1 MIAPRLIQPYLA
13 ELAGL
18 PIFLAI
24 VFGLFAVLAYGFA
37 GYKAKSF
44 LTRWKDIREAIA
56 PAEVYSARTVRF
68 DISIFW
74 MELFVVFPAAG
85 YLGSLY
91 GADQFSKLLTG
102 RYGAPAF
109 GLGAAHPIIATL
121 AQFVASE
128 ILGSFGAYIFH
139 YAGHKVPLLWAV
151 HKVHHSAEALSP
163 FTATRGH
170 PIDGLL
176 GVIVGL
182 AWRSLMV
189 GAALY
194 LTGGVFTPIA
204 LSLLACLAVASSI
217 QGALNHSHV
226 KLCYGWFNR
235 VWVGPS
241 FHHIHHSLEPRH
253 RDKNLGGGIP
263 VWDWLFGT
271 MYLPD
276 PDEAYALGLNEHE
289 VGDNNPHN
297 SFKGY
302 VLDPAIE
309 FGAELGRLARKA
321 VLAPIAGV
329 RTKIET
335 RSPPLKQLFD
345 SAPASA

>member
-1 MIAPRLIQPYLA
+1 MTASRFLQPYLA

-18 PIFLAI
+18 PIFVAI

-37 GYKAKSF
+37 CYRRKAV
-44 LTRWKDIREAIA
+44 LTKWSDIRDAIA
-56 PAEVYSARTVRF
+56 PAEVYRTRTVRF

-74 MELFVVFPAAG
+74 MELFVVFPAVG

-91 GADQFSKLLTG
+91 GADQFAKLLAV

-109 GLGAAHPIIATL
+109 GLGAGHPIIATL
-121 AQFVASE
+121 AQVLASE
-128 ILGSFGAYIFH
+128 ILGTFGAYIFH

-170 PIDGLL
+170 PIDSLL
-176 GVIVGL
+176 GVVVGL
-182 AWRSLMV
+182 AWRSLVV
-189 GAALY
+189 GAVLY
-194 LTGGVFTPIA
+194 LTGGVFTPLA

-217 QGALNHSHV
+217 QSALNHSHV

-235 VWVGPS
+235 IWVGPS
-241 FHHIHHSLEPRH
+241 FHHIHHSIELRH

-263 VWDWLFGT
+263 IWDWLFGT
-271 MYLPD
+271 LYLPI
-276 PDEAYALGLNEHE
+276 PDEVYALGLNEHE
-289 VGDNNPHN
+289 TGDNNPHN

-302 VLDPAIE
+302 VIDPAME
-309 FGAELGRLARKA
+309 FSRELGRLARKA
-321 VLAPIAGV
+321 VLAPITGL
-329 RTKIET
+329 RTLAQAVI
-335 RSPPLKQLFD
+335 
-345 SAPASA
+345 SASQTVV